1 MHRPTV
7 GIIALLLLA
16 AAGAVHFFS
25 PDRQALLAACLRV
38 GMVMAVLWLALPD
51 AKKPVNWA
59 VMGPLLGLVVAFF
72 LLPKPLK
79 IALVLLSPFL
89 LALLWPQIRGFRQ
102 GSRETPPARQQE
114 KEKQRR

>member
-1 MHRPTV
+1 MHRPSV
-7 GIIALLLLA
+7 GIIALLLLT
-16 AAGAVHFFS
+16 AAGVIHFFYPQS
-25 PDRQALLAACLRV
+25 QALLAACLRV

-59 VMGPLLGLVVAFF
+59 VMAPLLGLVVAFF

-89 LALLWPQIRGFRQ
+89 LALMWPQIRNFRQ
-102 GSRETPPARQQE
+102 ASRDTPPRGN
-114 KEKQRR
+114 KNK